1 MQGKPWNVYIC
12 RWKYIKTVTTYRNLG
27 FYGETEPF
35 EDPLL
40 CHQFECRRRHF
51 EKQLCNPWRKHTTSL
66 KSTQMADQNVS
77 STNGFCLIYCL
88 AAYAWVRI
96 IRVRMQPW
104 YESFTLLVSGQVTK
118 EQSSFRRI
126 RRKVTF
132 LSGMSQRGRFLI
144 PNMLFHGAMVSEA
157 YFQFSSKI
165 PKRHWEYLLHAGN
178 SGGVFSL
185 PICSVCSSNLFT
197 FDTIETG
204 FPVYCFSFIYFLG
217 FLRHDC
223 NFLKMLLFY

>member
-96 IRVRMQPW
+96 IRVRVQPW
-104 YESFTLLVSGQVTK
+104 YES
-118 EQSSFRRI
+118 
-126 RRKVTF
+126 
-132 LSGMSQRGRFLI
+132 
-144 PNMLFHGAMVSEA
+144 
-157 YFQFSSKI
+157 
-165 PKRHWEYLLHAGN
+165 W
-178 SGGVFSL
+178 
-185 PICSVCSSNLFT
+185 
-197 FDTIETG
+197 
-204 FPVYCFSFIYFLG
+204 YCFIKSGLNPISHRSDWRITSPYNISHFPTNEYREYPHSSTERCYL
-217 FLRHDC
+217 D
-223 NFLKMLLFY
+223 